1 MNPFCAGQS
10 DLFDV
15 KRSERSGRSKIV
27 PSWQYNN
34 LLQNSS
40 GCSILRKSRMKVFSK
55 SGFSSSPNTRE
66 NVSRTSIWIRPVDPN
81 WRKWN
86 GQSLE
91 PCFKLSTI
99 SNDRS
104 LLSHQPWKLFSQQF
118 LFWILLFPK
127 TFWKIINQMEKKS
140 SQAKKSGAS
149 SCLRL
154 TWKSKKI
161 GENRL
166 HMLLR

>member
-1 MNPFCAGQS
+1 
-10 DLFDV
+10 
-15 KRSERSGRSKIV
+15 
-27 PSWQYNN
+27 
-34 LLQNSS
+34 
-40 GCSILRKSRMKVFSK
+40 MKVFSK
-55 SGFSSSPNTRE
+55 SGFSLSLNTRE

-91 PCFKLSTI
+91 PCFKLSTL

-118 LFWILLFPK
+118 LSWILLFPK
-127 TFWKIINQMEKKS
+127 IFWKIINQMEKKS

-154 TWKSKKI
+154 TRKSKKI
-161 GENRL
+161 GKNRL
-166 HMLLR
+166 HMLLRSRIVWFANSAGPRKSTLPSWSSVWIQGNPTLGPSRRPDQIWTVLRS